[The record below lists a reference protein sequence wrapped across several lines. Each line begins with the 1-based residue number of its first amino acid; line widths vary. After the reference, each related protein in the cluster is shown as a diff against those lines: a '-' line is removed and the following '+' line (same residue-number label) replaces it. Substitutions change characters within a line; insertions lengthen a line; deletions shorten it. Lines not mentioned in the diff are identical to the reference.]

1 MYQSFGSDETTSAR
15 REGSV
20 RGRVCAWSVVLPF
33 FNEAEHLA
41 DTIAGLARQSVPF
54 ELILVDNGSTDG
66 SAEIA
71 SATARQFG
79 LDWRLLVQRR
89 PGKVSALAMGLAAV
103 ATRWVATC
111 DADTWYP
118 PHYLEAAG
126 TVLAQAGCVA
136 AGAYYVRTDQPI
148 ERAERAARKILLA
161 SRLLPGQCH
170 TGGAGQVFDT
180 AALRRAGGFDP
191 ARWDLVLE
199 DHEIIHQMLKH
210 GRVDYA
216 ETLWCAPSPRE
227 RKRPSTRWTLLE
239 RIAYHALSDRA
250 GDWFFTTFLGP
261 RLASRRLT
269 SERLRETPAPVW
281 HDAGMR
287 QQAAA

>member
-1 MYQSFGSDETTSAR
+1 MYQNFGSDAAASTNAIGSAR
-15 REGSV
+15 
-20 RGRVCAWSVVLPF
+20 GRLCAWSVVLPF

-41 DTIAGLARQSVPF
+41 ETIVGLARQSVPF
-54 ELILVDNGSTDG
+54 ALILVDNGSTDG

-71 SATARQFG
+71 SAAARQCG

-89 PGKVSALAMGLAAV
+89 PGKVSALAMGFAAV
-103 ATRWVATC
+103 TTRWAATC

-126 TVLAQAGCVA
+126 TLLARRGCVA
-136 AGAYYVRTDQPI
+136 AGAYYVRTDEPV
-148 ERAERAARKILLA
+148 ERAERAARKILFA

-180 AALRRAGGFDP
+180 AALRLAGGFDP

-216 ETLWCAPSPRE
+216 EDLWCAPSPRE
-227 RKRPSTRWTLLE
+227 RKRPSTRWTLVE
-239 RIAYHALSDRA
+239 RIAYHLLSDRA

-261 RLASRRLT
+261 RLASRKLT
-269 SERLRETPAPVW
+269 SERLRETPAPLW
-281 HDAGMR
+281 QS
-287 QQAAA
+287 QQLAA

>member
-1 MYQSFGSDETTSAR
+1 MYQSFGSDEKASMVRIGTA
-15 REGSV
+15 
-20 RGRVCAWSVVLPF
+20 RGRNCAWSVVLPF

-41 DTIAGLARQSVPF
+41 DTIAGLASQSAPF

-71 SATARQFG
+71 SAAARRFG

-103 ATRWVATC
+103 TTRWVATC

-126 TVLAQAGCVA
+126 ALLARDGCVA
-136 AGAYYVRTDQPI
+136 AGAYYVRTDQPV
-148 ERAERAARKILLA
+148 EKAERAARKILLA

-210 GRVDYA
+210 GRVAYA

-227 RKRPSTRWTLLE
+227 RKRPSTRWTLVE
-239 RIAYHALSDRA
+239 RIAYHLLSDRT
-250 GDWFFTTFLGP
+250 GDWFFAGFLGP
-261 RLASRRLT
+261 RLARRRLT
-269 SERLRETPAPVW
+269 SERLRETPMPVW
-281 HDAGMR
+281 QPQR
-287 QQAAA
+287 LAA